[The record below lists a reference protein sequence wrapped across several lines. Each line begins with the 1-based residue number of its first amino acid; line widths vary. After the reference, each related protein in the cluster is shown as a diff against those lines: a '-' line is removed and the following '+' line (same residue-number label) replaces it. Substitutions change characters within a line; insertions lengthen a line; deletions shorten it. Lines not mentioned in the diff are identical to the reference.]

1 MANEIL
7 KSVSLRIN
15 FEAGLD
21 EAGDVIEK
29 RKTFS
34 NIKND
39 ATPDQLLS
47 TAQTLAGL
55 QVYPL
60 GEVVRTNNSTLT
72 L

>member
-1 MANEIL
+1 
-7 KSVSLRIN
+7 
-15 FEAGLD
+15 
-21 EAGDVIEK
+21 VIEK